1 MNDSPEMLLCLLGLP
16 HHIPACR
23 QNSLYGRA
31 VLLGGN
37 IRRFR
42 GDAVDGQL
50 LQVGVGQHQRALA
63 VKGDGKG
70 VGQAAVFLVLPAAFV
85 QAGRGVD
92 RGLGPAQAAVRL
104 GGQAHPLEAG
114 GFLGGLMPHM
124 FRYIHSTME
133 P

>member
-63 VKGDGKG
+63 VKGDCRSGCR
-70 VGQAAVFLVLPAAFV
+70 LPRTASRFRT
-85 QAGRGVD
+85 GRQG
-92 RGLGPAQAAVRL
+92 
-104 GGQAHPLEAG
+104 
-114 GFLGGLMPHM
+114 
-124 FRYIHSTME
+124 S
-133 P
+133 